1 MIPSIHCECCYI
13 PRSGGCLL
21 TDFFRYLDIV
31 HPTFPILANSKERVQ
46 ILLSGCPATLQD
58 AFCSALLGLVLV
70 FSPQSGAG
78 VQENGD
84 SPPST
89 QQLLSQYES
98 EQFDRSREN
107 DIVYFQTLAMAAIRS
122 GTLGPL
128 EREHEPDLAAIVGK
142 AVGAGVS
149 LRLFEMVPD
158 PAPSQGLDVDS
169 DDNVAL
175 RAWWTLV
182 VFTQWNSISRSVPV
196 LIDQDTAVILPGLR
210 YITGDPVYHL
220 ARKSS
225 ASPCCRLC

>member
-1 MIPSIHCECCYI
+1 MTPSIHCECCH
-13 PRSGGCLL
+13 PSGSGECLPNNL
-21 TDFFRYLDIV
+21 FRYLNIV
-31 HPTFPILANSKERVQ
+31 HPTFPILANSKERVET
-46 ILLSGCPATLQD
+46 LLSGCPPILQD

-70 FSPQSGAG
+70 FSPQTGAG
-78 VQENGD
+78 SQVNGD

-98 EQFDRSREN
+98 EHFDRCREN

-128 EREHEPDLAAIVGK
+128 EREHEPDLSAIIGK

-158 PAPSQGLDVDS
+158 PAPSHGLDLDS

-175 RAWWTLV
+175 RAWWALV
-182 VFTQWNSISRSVPV
+182 MFTQWNSISRSVPV
-196 LIDQDTAVILPGLR
+196 LVDQDTAVILPGLR
-210 YITGDPVYHL
+210 YITGDPVHHL

-225 ASPCCRLC
+225 AASS